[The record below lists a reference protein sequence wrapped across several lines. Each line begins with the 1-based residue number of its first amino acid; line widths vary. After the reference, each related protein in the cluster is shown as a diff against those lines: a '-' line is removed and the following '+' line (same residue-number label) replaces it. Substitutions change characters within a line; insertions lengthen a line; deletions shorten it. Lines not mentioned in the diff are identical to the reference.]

1 MVSFAME
8 KKSINSQFP
17 ENDNA
22 TGNSPKKKGV
32 LVWVSVCVLMSV
44 WMFFLGILVGRGTA
58 PVQFDTQS
66 LQKELLA
73 LKKAAVEKTLRQ
85 YERDSKNADERK
97 GVVFYDVLKR
107 SGDGP
112 DPQWTPRPTR
122 PLTSEWPPE
131 LPAPSVPQGP
141 PAVPKPSG
149 TSEPPGA
156 SEIAKLPAPPPAQSG
171 AGAQKPVMESKDP
184 NLPVRM
190 KVVAATFKKPE
201 ANKKPET
208 VKLSETVKVQS
219 TVKIPEPAR
228 VPEPVKVPE
237 VATAP
242 EPAKAPETPKF
253 PETAKLPEK
262 FVPGAPPSGNWTIQ
276 VAAMKDTAEADRI
289 VAKLKQQGYP
299 ASRLTGEIIGK
310 GLWHRIRIGPYP
322 RREEAD
328 GVVAR
333 LTKEG
338 LSPIA
343 INTGGGKE

>member
-1 MVSFAME
+1 ME

-22 TGNSPKKKGV
+22 TGNSPKKRGV
-32 LVWVSVCVLMSV
+32 LVWVSVCVLMSA

-85 YERDSKNADERK
+85 YETDSKNADERK

-112 DPQWTPRPTR
+112 DPQWTPRPAR
-122 PLTSEWPPE
+122 PPSSEWPPE
-131 LPAPSVPQGP
+131 LPAPAVPQGSP
-141 PAVPKPSG
+141 EVPKPSG
-149 TSEPPGA
+149 SSEPQGA
-156 SEIAKLPAPPPAQSG
+156 TEGAKLPAAPAAQLG
-171 AGAQKPVMESKDP
+171 TGAQKPVMETKDP
-184 NLPVRM
+184 NMPVRM

-208 VKLSETVKVQS
+208 VKLSEPVKVQS
-219 TVKIPEPAR
+219 TAKVPEPAKSPEAAKVPEVAKAPEPAR
-228 VPEPVKVPE
+228 VPEM
-237 VATAP
+237 
-242 EPAKAPETPKF
+242 AKAPEPPKF
-253 PETAKLPEK
+253 TETAKLPEK
-262 FVPGAPPSGNWTIQ
+262 IVTGAPPVGSWTIQ

-299 ASRLTGEIIGK
+299 ASRLTGEIVGK
-310 GLWHRIRIGPYP
+310 GLWHRIRIGPYQ

-328 GVVAR
+328 SVVTR

-343 INTGGGKE
+343 INTGGG